1 MLDIF
6 PLPIFPQ
13 GALTSSVIT
22 TTWVGIFVVS
32 FFNLRFGWVLSGMIV
47 PGYLVPLLLIKP
59 WSAGVIIFE
68 GIITYLIVW
77 LFSEKFSRLGYWSSL
92 FGRDRFFALVLV
104 SIFVRLFFDAWLLP
118 IAGEW
123 ITDTLSIN
131 FDYRNNLHS
140 FGLII
145 VSLIANQFWKT
156 GVVRGIFPLLVT
168 MATTFAIVR
177 YGLMEFTNFT
187 LSNLNYIYEDIASSI
202 LASPKAYIIL
212 LAAAYIASRMNL
224 RYGWEY
230 NGILIPAL
238 LALQWYQPS
247 KILISFVEALIILWL
262 ARGVLMMPIFAN
274 LNIEGARKTLL
285 FFNIGFLYKVLL
297 GYFIIWQFPDV
308 KITDAYGF
316 GYLLSTL
323 MAVKMHDKDI
333 AIRFTKS
340 TVQTSLI
347 AVIIASFIGFALTL
361 ASAYFSE
368 KMNPVDINVQKDI
381 HHLNVSLND
390 QIRDDKLILY
400 RSRLLRNQTN
410 VLLTENN
417 QFSNGLRKIKDYL
430 RTRDKQYL
438 RQAIEYFNP
447 LGFEL
452 SLIDNR
458 YLYLREGNIV
468 KGWGL
473 YVIDTRAENK
483 LLVEVPYP
491 LDESGVLEAGI
502 SLFQQMNAFAFAS
515 GGTLKT
521 LSIDNSSDVLAN
533 RQSFF
538 HLFHEIMSQDDVIQ
552 IRHQQHDDNKLLVKE
567 HIPDSVNIK
576 TLKEMIKTFDFVWG
590 ESKEI
595 NRQRDA
601 SASGFAELYITS
613 EAIRHIIS
621 HQFYQQQTMLVQK
634 QQQRIDGYLQ
644 EWILNSKG
652 ILAESG
658 SNLYIPP
665 TEEELLFFDE
675 EIITPL
681 LAIIDEYKQVNA
693 WNETLQSRLN
703 RVMGNATAFNYNLVH
718 YYHSKTHQEYIILY
732 EQETSKDKH
741 YWGTY
746 IFRLSESEPYIIEI
760 PRPGYEVNS
769 FEYASS
775 LFEQLNARALL
786 IAGSHPH
793 ANVDGSADMVQFANK
808 SSLFTLI
815 NQVIMREHFNE
826 QLFVF
831 SVRAFGFREDV
842 ELPDTDILISLSHGI
857 RSDAGISDKLK
868 ALLNLFDRNNFSY
881 QFVQGKEETSGYEI
895 GSIPQSLYALIS
907 QNKVFG
913 VIWLSP
919 FIRKSYRQKH
929 DDFIETGHFNSLD
942 IPTLEVDVQKYLAD
956 NVIRFGLQKQAV
968 NVPETFRLN
977 INKYLSTRDFI
988 TLTKSIGNANQY
1000 SYQRLIDKDTRQS
1013 FLSVK
1018 DKNQRIAM
1026 LINLSSIEQNSVI
1039 SINDETTIGVDI
1051 ERFINSKTAWLI
1063 LGDLP

>member
-6 PLPIFPQ
+6 PLTIFPQ
-13 GALTSSVIT
+13 GALTSSVVT
-22 TTWVGIFVVS
+22 TTWVGIFVVC

-59 WSAGVIIFE
+59 WSAGVIILE

-92 FGRDRFFALVLV
+92 FGRDRFFALVVV

-118 IAGEW
+118 IVGEW
-123 ITDTLSIN
+123 VTDSLEVN

-145 VSLIANQFWKT
+145 VSLIANQFWKP
-156 GVVRGIFPLLVT
+156 GLSKGLLPLLVSI
-168 MATTFAIVR
+168 ATTYIIVR

-247 KILISFVEALIILWL
+247 KILISFIEALIILWL
-262 ARGVLMMPIFAN
+262 ARGLLMMPIFAN
-274 LNIEGARKTLL
+274 INIEGARKTLL
-285 FFNIGFLYKVLL
+285 FFNIGFFYKIIL
-297 GYFIIWQFPDV
+297 GYFIIWQYPEMKV
-308 KITDAYGF
+308 TDAYGF

-323 MAVKMHDKDI
+323 MAVKMHEKDI

-347 AVIIASFIGFALTL
+347 AVIIASFIGFGLTL

-368 KMNPVDINVQKDI
+368 SLNPVSINLQKDI
-381 HHLNVSLND
+381 RHLSTSLNE

-400 RSRLLRNQTN
+400 QSRMLRNQTN
-410 VLLTENN
+410 VLLTESN
-417 QFSNGLRKIKDYL
+417 QFRNGLQKIKDYL
-430 RTRDKQYL
+430 RTKDKQYL
-438 RQAIEYFNP
+438 LRAIEYFNS

-452 SLIDNR
+452 SFINDR
-458 YLYLREGNIV
+458 YLYLKEGKLI
-468 KGWGL
+468 KGWGI
-473 YVIDTRAENK
+473 YVIDTQADND
-483 LLVEVPYP
+483 LLVQVPYP
-491 LDESGVLEAGI
+491 LDESGALEAGI
-502 SLFQQMNAFAFAS
+502 SFFQHMNAFAFAS
-515 GGTLKT
+515 GGTLKN
-521 LSIDNSSDVLAN
+521 LSVDNSSDVLAN

-538 HLFHEIMSQDDVIQ
+538 HLFHEMMSKDDVIQ
-552 IRHQQHDDNKLLVKE
+552 IRHQQYAENKLLVKE
-567 HIPDSVNIK
+567 NIPDSVNIK
-576 TLKEMIKTFDFVWG
+576 TLKKMIDNIEFVWG
-590 ESKEI
+590 ESKEV
-595 NRQRDA
+595 NRQRDTNV
-601 SASGFAELYITS
+601 SGFAELHLTS
-613 EAIRHIIS
+613 EAIRRIIS
-621 HQFYQQQTMLVQK
+621 YQFHQQQTMALQK
-634 QQQRIDGYLQ
+634 HQQRIDGYLQ

-658 SNLYIPP
+658 SNLYVPP
-665 TEEELLFFDE
+665 KEEELLFFDE

-681 LAIIDEYKQVNA
+681 LAIIDDYRQA
-693 WNETLQSRLN
+693 QIWNEVLRSRLN
-703 RVMGNATAFNYNLVH
+703 QIMGNAMAFNYSLVH

-732 EQETSKDKH
+732 EQKDAKAKH

-769 FEYASS
+769 FEYATS

-786 IAGSHPH
+786 IAGTHPH
-793 ANVDGSADMVQFANK
+793 ANVDGSADMVQFSNK

-815 NQVIMREHFNE
+815 NQIIMRENFDE

-857 RSDAGISDKLK
+857 RSNTGISSKLE
-868 ALLNLFDRNNFSY
+868 ALLKLFDKNNFSY
-881 QFVQGKEETSGYEI
+881 QFVMGKEETAGYEI

-929 DDFIETGHFNSLD
+929 DDYVETGHFNSLD
-942 IPTLEVDVQKYLAD
+942 ISTLEVDVNKHLSD
-956 NVIRFGLQKQAV
+956 NLKLFKSSSPIVTI
-968 NVPETFRLN
+968 PEAFRLN
-977 INKYLSTRDFI
+977 LNTYLMNRDF
-988 TLTKSIGNANQY
+988 LALMKSLNSVKDYA
-1000 SYQRLIDKDTRQS
+1000 YQRLIDKDTRQS

-1018 DKNQRIAM
+1018 DKNQRIVM
-1026 LINLSSIEQNSVI
+1026 LINLSSIEQDSVI
-1039 SINDETTIGVDI
+1039 NINEKNTFDADI
-1051 ERFINSKTAWLI
+1051 EKFINSKTAWLI
-1063 LGDLP
+1063 IGQLP